1 MMSVYRG
8 CEMPLS
14 CVTVTVVAAGPTNA
28 GKTSLITRF
37 KSDTF
42 NEVSALLDFNKMICY
57 CLLFHTVSIGF
68 DNHCLTFC

>member
-14 CVTVTVVAAGPTNA
+14 CVTVTVVAAGPTNT

-42 NEVSALLDFNKMICY
+42 NEVSALLDFNNDL
-57 CLLFHTVSIGF
+57 LLF
-68 DNHCLTFC
+68 TFSYCFYWF